1 MIKENKN
8 IKYLIGNNT
17 LDLKST
23 IPYSDIFCDFL
34 DNFSKA
40 LDSYPQI
47 RKFPDLKTLAF
58 WCRKKNILKFRNNS
72 LLNETRLGLG
82 MIFHITPS
90 NIPTN
95 FAYSLIFGL
104 INGNSN
110 IVKVPSKKFVQIDIV
125 CNILKKVL
133 KIKKFKKIN
142 KFITIVRYKDND
154 NFTKK
159 ISSICNAR
167 VVWGGDK
174 SVATIR
180 QFPLMERAI
189 DISFA
194 DRYSFCIINSSKIS
208 NLNKFELKLLVEKFY
223 NDTYLVDQNAC
234 SSPHLVVWLGKDNI
248 KLREKF
254 WKYLLDVVKRK
265 YDLTETASLDKYN
278 QLCENIL
285 NLKSLKNQNNYENF
299 IFTNQ
304 LSSLDKNIH
313 NLRGKWG
320 FFYEYI
326 TNDINKISKYVN
338 NKYQT
343 LTYFGLDK
351 KEIKKFIVENE
362 VNGIDRVVPI
372 GQALDMSFYWDG
384 YDLNRI
390 LSRIVD
396 IK

>member
-34 DNFSKA
+34 DNFSKT

>member
-1 MIKENKN
+1 
-8 IKYLIGNNT
+8 
-17 LDLKST
+17 
-23 IPYSDIFCDFL
+23 
-34 DNFSKA
+34 
-40 LDSYPQI
+40 
-47 RKFPDLKTLAF
+47 
-58 WCRKKNILKFRNNS
+58 
-72 LLNETRLGLG
+72 
-82 MIFHITPS
+82 
-90 NIPTN
+90 
-95 FAYSLIFGL
+95 
-104 INGNSN
+104 
-110 IVKVPSKKFVQIDIV
+110 
-125 CNILKKVL
+125 
-133 KIKKFKKIN
+133 
-142 KFITIVRYKDND
+142 
-154 NFTKK
+154 
-159 ISSICNAR
+159 
-167 VVWGGDK
+167 
-174 SVATIR
+174 
-180 QFPLMERAI
+180 MERAI
-189 DISFA
+189 DITFA